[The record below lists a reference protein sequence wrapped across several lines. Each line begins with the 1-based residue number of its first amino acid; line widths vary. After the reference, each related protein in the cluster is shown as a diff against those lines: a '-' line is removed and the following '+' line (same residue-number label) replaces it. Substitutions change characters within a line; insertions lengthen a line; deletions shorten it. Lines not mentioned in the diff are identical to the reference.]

1 MMVEKEFLTISEVS
15 LIAGVEIHT
24 LRYWEKEF
32 SSFLRP
38 LRTNGGQR
46 RYDERCIDV
55 ILTINRLLK
64 EDEYTIA
71 GAKKVLR
78 ENSYQKKDYLAEVHQ
93 AVL

>member
-1 MMVEKEFLTISEVS
+1 MIVEKEFLTISEVS
-15 LIAGVEIHT
+15 LITGVEVHT

-32 SSFLRP
+32 SFLLRP

-55 ILTINRLLK
+55 ILTIKRLLK

-71 GAKKVLR
+71 GAKKILR
-78 ENSYQKKDYLAEVHQ
+78 VDSYHGEDRLAQ
-93 AVL
+93 ASL